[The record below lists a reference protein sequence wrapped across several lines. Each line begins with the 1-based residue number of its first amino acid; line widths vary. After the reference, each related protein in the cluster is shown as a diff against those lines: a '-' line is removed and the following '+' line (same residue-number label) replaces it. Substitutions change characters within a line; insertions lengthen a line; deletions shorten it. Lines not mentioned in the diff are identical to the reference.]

1 MTVEMDTG
9 NISVEEVTKESQVA
23 DSVRFDWIV
32 IALSTW
38 LVLGGYSD
46 AWAHNHVPSLETFF
60 TPWHGVLYAGLLAT
74 IIFLVGAYIRNRRR
88 GYSWDNA
95 LPPGYGLSFIGVI
108 FFAIGGVGDLIWHT
122 LFGIELNI
130 DGALSPTHL
139 LLTSSLVLIVSG
151 PYRAAWHRSNG
162 GLKQSLLQSLPML
175 LSLTYILSIITLIA
189 QIAHP
194 FVNLWPSFSQQ
205 DPFTIQALAVV
216 SIMLQTILLMG
227 LVLLTIRRWKLP
239 FGSFTLLLTLNITLL
254 SFMQDTY
261 VLIIVAVLAGLSADT
276 LYVWLKPSIS
286 RSADLRL
293 FAFMMPVALYL
304 LYFLT
309 LKLTT
314 GVNWTIHLWLGT
326 TFVAGIA
333 SFLLTF
339 LLVPPE
345 MPEKVVE

>member
-9 NISVEEVTKESQVA
+9 NISIENVTKDSQVA
-23 DSVRFDWIV
+23 SSIRFDWAV
-32 IALSTW
+32 VAVCTW

-60 TPWHGVLYAGLLAT
+60 TPWHGVLYTGLLVA
-74 IIFLVGAYIRNRRR
+74 IIFLFGVYIRNRRR
-88 GYSWDNA
+88 GYSWNKA
-95 LPPGYGLSFIGVI
+95 LPPGYGLSLIGVV

-139 LLTSSLVLIVSG
+139 FLTSSLVLIVSG
-151 PYRAAWHRSNG
+151 PYRAAWYRSNPG
-162 GLKQSLLQSLPML
+162 SKQDLLQSLPML
-175 LSLTYILSIITLIA
+175 LSLTYMLSIITLIS

-194 FVNLWPSFSQQ
+194 FVNLWPSFFLQ

-216 SIMLQTILLMG
+216 SILLQTIILMG
-227 LVLLTIRRWKLP
+227 LVLLTIRRWILP
-239 FGSFTLLLTLNITLL
+239 FGSFTLLLTLNIALL
-254 SFMQDTY
+254 SFMKDTY
-261 VLIIVAVLAGLSADT
+261 VLIMVALAAGLCIDA
-276 LYVWLKPSIS
+276 LYVWLKSSVTRP
-286 RSADLRL
+286 ADVRL
-293 FAFMMPVALYL
+293 FAFIMPVVLYL
-304 LYFLT
+304 LYFLA

-333 SFLLTF
+333 GFLLSL

-345 MPEKVVE
+345 VPEKATE

>member
-9 NISVEEVTKESQVA
+9 NISEEKVTKGSQVA
-23 DSVRFDWIV
+23 DNVRFDWMM
-32 IALSTW
+32 IAVCTW

-74 IIFLVGAYIRNRRR
+74 IIFLVGTYIRNRRR

-95 LPPGYGLSFIGVI
+95 LPPGYGLSFIGVL

-151 PYRAAWHRSNG
+151 PYRAAWHRSNSE
-162 GLKQSLLQSLPML
+162 LKQNLLQSLPML

-194 FVNLWPSFSQQ
+194 FVNLWPSFAQQ

-216 SIMLQTILLMG
+216 SILLQTILLMS
-227 LVLLTIRRWKLP
+227 LVLLTIRRWRLP
-239 FGSFTLLLTLNITLL
+239 FGSFILMLTLNITLL

-261 VLIIVAVLAGLSADT
+261 VLIIVAVLAGLFADA
-276 LYVWLKPSIS
+276 LYVLLKPSVT
-286 RSADLRL
+286 RPADLRL
-293 FAFMMPVALYL
+293 FAFIMPVVLYL

-345 MPEKVVE
+345 IPEKVVE

>member
-1 MTVEMDTG
+1 
-9 NISVEEVTKESQVA
+9 
-23 DSVRFDWIV
+23 
-32 IALSTW
+32 
-38 LVLGGYSD
+38 VLGGYSD
-46 AWAHNHVPSLETFF
+46 AWARHHVPSLDTFF

-74 IIFLVGAYIRNRRR
+74 IIFLVGAHSRNRRR

-95 LPPGYGLSFIGVI
+95 LPPGYGLSLIGVI

-122 LFGIELNI
+122 LFGIELSI

-151 PYRAAWHRSNG
+151 PYRAAWYRSNG
-162 GLKQSLLQSLPML
+162 SLKQSLLQSLPML
-175 LSLTYILSIITLIA
+175 LSLTYMLSIITLIA
-189 QIAHP
+189 QIANP
-194 FVNLWPSFSQQ
+194 FVNLWPSFSRQ

-216 SIMLQTILLMG
+216 SILLQTILLMG
-227 LVLLTIRRWKLP
+227 LVLLTIRRWRLP
-239 FGSFTLLLTLNITLL
+239 
-254 SFMQDTY
+254 
-261 VLIIVAVLAGLSADT
+261 
-276 LYVWLKPSIS
+276 YVWLKPSIS

-293 FAFMMPVALYL
+293 FAFIMPVVLYL